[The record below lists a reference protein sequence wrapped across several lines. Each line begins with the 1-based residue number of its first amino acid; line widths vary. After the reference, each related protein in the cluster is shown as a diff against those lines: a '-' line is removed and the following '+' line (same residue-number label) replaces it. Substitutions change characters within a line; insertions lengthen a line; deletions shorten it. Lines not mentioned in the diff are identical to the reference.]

1 MSQRNWIKL
10 LLLVILITNVLFLI
24 RIDKITKEVQSLNL
38 SNDSLRKHIGHLYRD
53 PVMLVDSILTP
64 ANVMKYIR
72 LKGIKWPKVVWAQA
86 MVETGYFTCDNCC
99 LQYNNLFGFMIGS
112 KECMKFDKWQE
123 SVDYYAKWQR
133 KSYTKDIDYFTFLTR
148 IKYAGF
154 KEYNTHIAQ
163 ILMDNKMVYD
173 NK

>member
-10 LLLVILITNVLFLI
+10 LLLVILVTNILFLS
-24 RIDKITKEVQSLNL
+24 RIEKLTKEIQSLSL
-38 SNDSLRKHIGHLYRD
+38 SKDSLKMHIGHLYRD

-64 ANVMKYIR
+64 ANAMKYIR

-99 LQYNNLFGFMIGS
+99 LQKNNIFGFMAGPGQ
-112 KECMKFDKWQE
+112 CMEFDKWQE
-123 SVDYYAKWQR
+123 CIDYYAKWQSKR
-133 KSYTKDIDYFTFLTR
+133 YTKHQDYFTFLTN
-148 IKYAGF
+148 IKYASF

-163 ILMDNKMVYD
+163 ILMDNKMLYD
-173 NK
+173 EK